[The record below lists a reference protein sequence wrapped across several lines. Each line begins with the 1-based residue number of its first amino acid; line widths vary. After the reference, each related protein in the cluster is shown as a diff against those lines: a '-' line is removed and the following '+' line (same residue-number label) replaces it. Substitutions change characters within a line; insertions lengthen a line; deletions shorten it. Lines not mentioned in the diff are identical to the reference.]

1 VIEQTKALGGPA
13 AFDEVNYEQYDRDE
27 EKQVNQRAGDVEYDE
42 ARDPNKDEHDR
53 EKN

>member
-1 VIEQTKALGGPA
+1 VVTALAGFS

-42 ARDPNKDEHDR
+42 ARDPNKNKH
-53 EKN
+53 N